1 MAEKSL
7 VLAEREGFSVSS
19 ARLDENPI
27 NSAHSG
33 APAKIVCTGILYR
46 PQPMRPPRIV
56 RESFDLG
63 CLSATHP
70 DGFER
75 SRDDI
80 DMPDFYDHDH

>member
-1 MAEKSL
+1 
-7 VLAEREGFSVSS
+7 
-19 ARLDENPI
+19 
-27 NSAHSG
+27 
-33 APAKIVCTGILYR
+33 
-46 PQPMRPPRIV
+46 MRPPRIV

>member
-1 MAEKSL
+1 
-7 VLAEREGFSVSS
+7 
-19 ARLDENPI
+19 
-27 NSAHSG
+27 
-33 APAKIVCTGILYR
+33 
-46 PQPMRPPRIV
+46 MRPPRNV

-63 CLSATHP
+63 CLSAAHP